1 MIQPLFS
8 MIIFTIIFGN
18 IAKISSDGVPYA
30 IFSFT
35 ALVPWTYF
43 TSALMDS
50 SGSLINSTQLLTK
63 VYFPRLVIPIAPVI
77 SKLVDFFL
85 ALIILFFLM
94 IYFGFYPKMKL
105 FILPILILLMM
116 LSASGMGM
124 WLTALAIQYRDIKYS
139 MGFLVQLLMYL
150 APVVYPASA
159 IPNEYRILYG
169 CFPMNGVIEGFRS
182 ILLETNPIPWDL
194 IIPGF
199 IIASVLFLSGLFYF
213 IRMEKR
219 FADVA

>member
-1 MIQPLFS
+1 
-8 MIIFTIIFGN
+8 
-18 IAKISSDGVPYA
+18 
-30 IFSFT
+30 
-35 ALVPWTYF
+35 
-43 TSALMDS
+43 
-50 SGSLINSTQLLTK
+50 
-63 VYFPRLVIPIAPVI
+63 
-77 SKLVDFFL
+77 
-85 ALIILFFLM
+85 M

>member
-1 MIQPLFS
+1 
-8 MIIFTIIFGN
+8 
-18 IAKISSDGVPYA
+18 
-30 IFSFT
+30 
-35 ALVPWTYF
+35 
-43 TSALMDS
+43 
-50 SGSLINSTQLLTK
+50 
-63 VYFPRLVIPIAPVI
+63 
-77 SKLVDFFL
+77 
-85 ALIILFFLM
+85 M

-105 FILPILILLMM
+105 FILPVLILLMM